1 MSKRIPLEV
10 IRKVQSLREKGWS
23 FNEIK
28 KETRLCSGSVYR
40 YASQTEILQEYQQI
54 WKSKQ
59 SGSILRKRKAEED
72 ANNKASVA
80 INTLSDKERLI
91 FLSALYWGEGGKGDF
106 NLTNTDSE
114 LMKVFV
120 KGLKEIFGLK
130 TDDFRVS
137 IRTYEDLDKDKCLI
151 FWSKITG
158 VPKEK
163 FVNVDVLKGKKEG
176 KLPYGMCRLRIRRGG
191 NMLKYLTALRKQVT
205 KLF

>member
-59 SGSILRKRKAEED
+59 GGSILRKRKAEED

-158 VPKEK
+158 VPEEK

>member
-1 MSKRIPLEV
+1 MSRRISPDL
-10 IRKVQSLREKGWS
+10 IKKVQSLRKKGWS

-28 KETRLCSGSVYR
+28 KETYLCSGSVYR
-40 YASQTEILQEYQQI
+40 YASKIEILQEYKQI

-59 SGSILRKRKAEED
+59 GGSVLRKRKAEED
-72 ANNKASVA
+72 ATSKAIAEVSS
-80 INTLSDKERLI
+80 LSNKERMI

-120 KGLKEIFGLK
+120 KGLREIFGIK

-137 IRTYEDLDKDKCLI
+137 IRTYEDLDKDKCLT

-163 FVNVDVLKGKKEG
+163 FVNVDVLRGKKEG
-176 KLPYGMCRLRIRRGG
+176 KLAYGMCRLRIRRGG
-191 NMLKYLTALRKQVT
+191 NMLKYLTALRKQVAR
-205 KLF
+205 LF

>member
-1 MSKRIPLEV
+1 
-10 IRKVQSLREKGWS
+10 
-23 FNEIK
+23 
-28 KETRLCSGSVYR
+28 
-40 YASQTEILQEYQQI
+40 
-54 WKSKQ
+54 
-59 SGSILRKRKAEED
+59 
-72 ANNKASVA
+72 VA

>member
-10 IRKVQSLREKGWS
+10 IKKVQSLRERGWS

-28 KETRLCSGSVYR
+28 KETHLCSGSVFR
-40 YASQTEILQEYQQI
+40 YASKTEILQEYKQI

-59 SGSILRKRKAEED
+59 GGSILRKRKAEEEAID
-72 ANNKASVA
+72 KARMVVDS
-80 INTLSDKERLI
+80 LSDKERLI

-120 KGLKEIFGLK
+120 KGLREIFGLK

-137 IRTYEDLDKDKCLI
+137 IRTYEDLDKDKCLT

-158 VPKEK
+158 VPKKK
-163 FVNVDVLKGKKEG
+163 FVNVDVLRGKKEG
-176 KLPYGMCRLRIRRGG
+176 KLPYGMCRLRIRKGG
-191 NMLKYLTALRKQVT
+191 NMLKYLTALRKVVT